1 MRREKR
7 VLSAQLVLLLA
18 DGSLA
23 KTVVEDVETFCLG
36 RQLRAADA
44 LGTRVTTLRAVAV
57 TNSATMVLVPSVG
70 AVGQEEAYEVT
81 R

>member
-1 MRREKR
+1 MEAEDARTSDG
-7 VLSAQLVLLLA
+7 VSLCPQLP
-18 DGSLA
+18 
-23 KTVVEDVETFCLG
+23 VEME
-36 RQLRAADA
+36 
-44 LGTRVTTLRAVAV
+44 VTTLRAVAV